1 VLGEAAVAAGRTDTF
16 LGGRD
21 RRLAK
26 RRGTQKAIVAAGRSI
41 LIIVWHLL
49 ADPAM
54 AVLT

>member
-1 VLGEAAVAAGRTDTF
+1 VAAGRTDTF